1 MSFTNKFY
9 LISTSFII
17 LENKLEILASELN
30 QSAKQEPDL
39 SLGFFCDLSTKL
51 DVGWKTNCIHPN
63 AEA

>member
-9 LISTSFII
+9 LVSTCFII

-39 SLGFFCDLSTKL
+39 PLGFFCDLSTKL
-51 DVGWKTNCIHPN
+51 DVG
-63 AEA
+63 

>member
-51 DVGWKTNCIHPN
+51 DVG
-63 AEA
+63 